1 MPLVGFQPP
10 ISADERPQTYAI
22 DRADT
27 GTGEKLLV
35 SQKGYCSMDVHDSSI
50 FISHIPSRLQD
61 TSPTSRARENSPE
74 VLSLINEEESTCKF
88 YSSND
93 RIL

>member
-1 MPLVGFQPP
+1 
-10 ISADERPQTYAI
+10 
-22 DRADT
+22 
-27 GTGEKLLV
+27 
-35 SQKGYCSMDVHDSSI
+35 MDVHDSSI